1 MHHFSQAVLTARS
14 PLRILIV
21 LLVAHPPARFH
32 MFIAVGLQVAAVAV
46 LALAAGIGFDW
57 SSAGFLVLGGAA
69 AIIPNSL
76 FALRLAIQRGKSA
89 ESYPV
94 VFFLGEFAKIG
105 LTIALIALIARTFP
119 ATNWLA
125 LLIGLIAA
133 LQAPLFALAVG
144 HRSSS

>member
-1 MHHFSQAVLTARS
+1 
-14 PLRILIV
+14 
-21 LLVAHPPARFH
+21 
-32 MFIAVGLQVAAVAV
+32 
-46 LALAAGIGFDW
+46 
-57 SSAGFLVLGGAA
+57 
-69 AIIPNSL
+69 
-76 FALRLAIQRGKSA
+76 
-89 ESYPV
+89 